1 VRLHGSRAPELC
13 QSNDSQKP
21 KKELIVKIGFVSLP
35 LSGHLNPMTALARKL
50 QSRGNEVVFIGMPD
64 AEAIVRAASLEFVVF
79 CEKEY
84 PLGSIPKAYEPIANL
99 YGEDVIRY
107 TAGNVSPGL
116 LKAALE
122 HLPGKLAETRVEALV
137 IDAVHSFLQIVPM
150 KLGMPFAQIW
160 NVLHIDL
167 SGTTPVCIFS
177 WPHETTPEALARNWE
192 GVKKAGGIFARS
204 RAIAQSWAEEN
215 DLQIDWSDPTAIT
228 SKLALISQTPREFD
242 FPNPNW
248 PPQFHYAGP
257 FHDDAGREQVPFPW
271 EELTGKPLIYA
282 SLGTLVNG
290 LEHVYRSILGAVGQL
305 PEAQVVL
312 SIGNNLD
319 PDDLGEIPANTIVV
333 RKAPQIELLKRASL
347 CITHAGMNTA
357 LESLAQGVPM
367 VAIPIGFDQPGVA
380 ARIAYHGA
388 GEFVEVPDVT
398 VEKLSELVQAV
409 LNNPSYRDKARYF
422 KDVIAQTHGLDVAA
436 EVIERAFG
444 VTRTSDPAMKS
455 AELTRA

>member
-1 VRLHGSRAPELC
+1 M
-13 QSNDSQKP
+13 
-21 KKELIVKIGFVSLP
+21 KIGFASMP
-35 LSGHLNPMTALARKL
+35 LTGHLNPMIALARKL
-50 QSRGNEVVFIGMPD
+50 QSRGHEIVFIGVPD
-64 AEAIVRAASLEFVVF
+64 AGPYVRAAGLPFVPYCEEEFP
-79 CEKEY
+79 E
-84 PLGSIPKAYEPIANL
+84 GSGAKALASVSKVHGPEVTRLTIQ
-99 YGEDVIRY
+99 G
-107 TAGNVSPGL
+107 AGRAHFQ
-116 LKAALE
+116 AASE
-122 HLPGKLAETRVEALV
+122 HLPRKLAETGVEAVVLDTIHMYLEV
-137 IDAVHSFLQIVPM
+137 VPM
-150 KLGMPFAQIW
+150 SLGIPYAHVWAIL
-160 NVLHIDL
+160 NIDF
-167 SGTTPVCIFS
+167 SGATLPSVVPGPYDNTPGARQRNL
-177 WPHETTPEALARNWE
+177 EAL
-192 GVKKAGGIFARS
+192 KKSDNAFFGIVQDLA
-204 RAIAQSWAEEN
+204 APYAERVG
-215 DLQIDWSDPTAIT
+215 LKIDWSDPTPT
-228 SKLALISQTPREFD
+228 FSKLAVVSQTPKEFD
-242 FPNPNW
+242 LPGIPW
-248 PPQFHYAGP
+248 PPQFHHAGP
-257 FHDDAGREQVPFPW
+257 FFDDAGREPIPFPW
-271 EELTGKPLIYA
+271 EKLDGRPLVYA

>member
-1 VRLHGSRAPELC
+1 
-13 QSNDSQKP
+13 
-21 KKELIVKIGFVSLP
+21 
-35 LSGHLNPMTALARKL
+35 M
-50 QSRGNEVVFIGMPD
+50 
-64 AEAIVRAASLEFVVF
+64 
-79 CEKEY
+79 
-84 PLGSIPKAYEPIANL
+84 
-99 YGEDVIRY
+99 
-107 TAGNVSPGL
+107 
-116 LKAALE
+116 
-122 HLPGKLAETRVEALV
+122 
-137 IDAVHSFLQIVPM
+137 
-150 KLGMPFAQIW
+150 
-160 NVLHIDL
+160 
-167 SGTTPVCIFS
+167 
-177 WPHETTPEALARNWE
+177 
-192 GVKKAGGIFARS
+192 
-204 RAIAQSWAEEN
+204 
-215 DLQIDWSDPTAIT
+215 
-228 SKLALISQTPREFD
+228 
-242 FPNPNW
+242 
-248 PPQFHYAGP
+248 FHYAGP

-398 VEKLSELVQAV
+398 LEKLSELVQAV

-444 VTRTSDPAMKS
+444 GTRTSDPAMKS